1 MAILTVGPGKQFA
14 TLSAAVAKSQNGD
27 VIQVQ
32 AGTYTNDFSTIS
44 TSITI
49 EGVGGMV
56 HLVATEAPPN
66 NKGILVVGTATSNPT
81 VTLDNLEISGA
92 AISAAAGGNGAG
104 IRYQSGNLTINDSYI
119 HNNQDGLLSNADTT
133 GSITIN
139 NSEFANNG
147 TTSGLTHNI
156 YIGEIGHFT
165 ITGSYV
171 TGANTGNEIQS
182 RALVNTITNN
192 RIVDGPTATA
202 SYSIN
207 LPNGGADTVSNNI
220 IEQGPHSQNSA
231 IISFGASGSVYA
243 GSSLSIS
250 NNTILNDEHV
260 GSARAIINASKNPV
274 SFTNNSVYGLIAGQ
288 IASGPVTVSGTTYLA
303 TEPPIGTAAP
313 YHILNP
319 AVVSAAALSKQLAV
333 EAANTPL
340 TAISSSAS
348 TPTAAQSDTGRLNLA
363 DLFASASSTT
373 MQDILGTGGVAAAQ
387 SGVVGTNE
395 ASLYSGA
402 SWLPALHDHTALLA
416 PPHALS

>member
-1 MAILTVGPGKQFA
+1 MAILTVGPGEEFS

-27 VIQVQ
+27 VIQAQ

-119 HNNQDGLLSNADTT
+119 HNNQDVLLSNADTS

-156 YIGEIGHFT
+156 YVGEIGHFT
-165 ITGSYV
+165 ITGSYI

-192 RIVDGPTATA
+192 RIADGPTATA

-207 LPNGGADTVSNNI
+207 LPNGGVDIVSNNI
-220 IEQGPHSQNSA
+220 IEQGPHSQNSN
-231 IISFGASGSVYA
+231 IIGFGAAGADYA

-250 NNTILNDEHV
+250 DNTIVNGEHV
-260 GSARAIINASKNPV
+260 GSARAIINASSTPV
-274 SFTNNSVYGLIAGQ
+274 SFSNNSVYSLTAGQ
-288 IASGPVTVSGTTYLA
+288 ISTGPVTVSGTTYLA
-303 TEPPIGTAAP
+303 TEPTISTAPP
-313 YHILNP
+313 YQILDP
-319 AVVSAAALSKQLAV
+319 AVVSTAALSKQLAV

-348 TPTAAQSDTGRLNLA
+348 TT
-363 DLFASASSTT
+363 
-373 MQDILGTGGVAAAQ
+373 
-387 SGVVGTNE
+387 
-395 ASLYSGA
+395 
-402 SWLPALHDHTALLA
+402 
-416 PPHALS
+416 